1 MESGSKS
8 TAPEEMSN
16 ETKATSASGATKMLK
31 LARFSL
37 IPWDA
42 LEALAEHYGRGA
54 VKYGER
60 NWEKGYPWSWSYDA
74 LQRHAHAWLSGQDR
88 DPQTKAHHMVCVAWH
103 AFALIAFASRGIGED
118 DRRKQATR
126 VMDSATKGDEWFSA
140 WKMRIADEATR
151 SSGFMFV
158 WDEDHH
164 GGSERSAFAA
174 SRAGVMVRMSI
185 PILGGLREA
194 RVFHREALDGESW
207 AAWLARLKR

>member
-8 TAPEEMSN
+8 TAPEEMSS

-54 VKYGER
+54 AKYGER

-103 AFALIAFASRGIGED
+103 AFALIAFAARGIGED

-126 VMDSATKGDEWFSA
+126 VVEQAKKENALAEWS
-140 WKMRIADEATR
+140 RLIADNA
-151 SSGFMFV
+151 SIVSGFKFV
-158 WDEDHH
+158 IDEDHD
-164 GGSERSAFAA
+164 EWVAFVGL
-174 SRAGVMVRMSI
+174 REGRPVRMSLQKFGS
-185 PILGGLREA
+185 LGHA
-194 RVFHREALDGESW
+194 RVFHRDASDGESW
-207 AAWLARLKR
+207 GEWLARLKR